1 MTVTA
6 KASNTSIASADAG
19 AASAL
24 AAQDAAVR
32 ERCDAALAILDRY
45 NASDDDELPECAP
58 EDRWRLY
65 RDLIALL
72 TA

>member
-1 MTVTA
+1 MTATA

-19 AASAL
+19 SAL